1 VRPATPNDAS
11 AVVRVRVLTWK
22 TAYRGIL
29 PANFLDQLD
38 PDNQE
43 HISRLRDR
51 LADPN
56 SESRTFVAVAGPEI
70 VGFVVAGAER
80 QHHRVEAASPRRR
93 DQAEIYAIYVL
104 PGHQALGVGRKLM
117 DVALEWLGREG
128 YRSVG
133 LWVLEAN
140 ASARSFYERMAFVL
154 SGRRQTI
161 DLGDALTEVEYAKE
175 LVAPIA
181 GVASPALG

>member
-1 VRPATPNDAS
+1 VRPATPSDAS

-22 TAYRGIL
+22 AAYRGIL
-29 PANFLDQLD
+29 PANYLDQLE

-43 HISRLRDR
+43 DISRLRDR
-51 LADPN
+51 LADFN
-56 SESRTFVAVAGPEI
+56 SGSRTFVAVTGPEI
-70 VGFVVAGAER
+70 VGFVVGGVER
-80 QHHRVEAASPRRR
+80 QHHRGEAAPPRA
-93 DQAEIYAIYVL
+93 QAEIYAIYVL
-104 PGHQALGVGRKLM
+104 PGHQAQGVGKLLM

-140 ASARSFYERMAFVL
+140 ASARTFYERMAFEP

-161 DLGDALTEVEYAKE
+161 VLGDTLTEVEYAKE
-175 LVAPIA
+175 IVAPTAVI
-181 GVASPALG
+181 ASPAPG